1 MCVYYCD
8 FPALFPAFLPCRWS
22 QSPLTRLFLFKEW
35 PQCLGICSCVDQVTQ
50 SIFFLSAERRL
61 VLSWWLNGKYVTVSS
76 TTLFAKLQIS
86 TTPLPTCVCCFGY
99 KHKNITDD
107 AKRPELT
114 ETLSW
119 LSSECWPE
127 FVWTSA
133 ELHIIWIHTHIHTQK
148 KYLINFF

>member
-1 MCVYYCD
+1 MNERCHVSTWAGERVCPVSKVDLVWHRPTARMLCRELNFKMPAQLSCRFYLAGLCIYVCVYYCD
-8 FPALFPAFLPCRWS
+8 FPALFPAFLQCRWS

-86 TTPLPTCVCCFGY
+86 TTPLPG
-99 KHKNITDD
+99 
-107 AKRPELT
+107 
-114 ETLSW
+114 
-119 LSSECWPE
+119 
-127 FVWTSA
+127 
-133 ELHIIWIHTHIHTQK
+133 
-148 KYLINFF
+148 